1 MKTIFY
7 RVAALLLAL
16 PLATAHAQ
24 LEGLMGKGGKDLKG
38 LSGALPGQSMSSNS
52 LGNVAGLLQYCVS
65 NNYLG
70 GGDVNSV
77 QDKLMGKLP
86 GGTKSQDPGFTD
98 GLKGV
103 LHGGNGKQVDLASL
117 GGASAGS
124 SGGGATEGSSTGG
137 SSTGGIKEQV
147 TKQVCDTVIK
157 QARSYL

>member
-1 MKTIFY
+1 MKTTLY
-7 RVAALLLAL
+7 RIAALLLAL
-16 PLATAHAQ
+16 PLASAHAQ
-24 LEGLMGKGGKDLKG
+24 LEGLMGKGGKDLQG
-38 LSGALPGQSMSSNS
+38 LAGALPGQSMNSGS
-52 LGNVAGLLQYCVS
+52 LGNVAGLLQFCVT

-103 LHGGNGKQVDLASL
+103 LHGSNGKQVDL
-117 GGASAGS
+117 
-124 SGGGATEGSSTGG
+124 

-147 TKQVCDTVIK
+147 TKQVCDTVLK
-157 QARSYL
+157 QARSFL